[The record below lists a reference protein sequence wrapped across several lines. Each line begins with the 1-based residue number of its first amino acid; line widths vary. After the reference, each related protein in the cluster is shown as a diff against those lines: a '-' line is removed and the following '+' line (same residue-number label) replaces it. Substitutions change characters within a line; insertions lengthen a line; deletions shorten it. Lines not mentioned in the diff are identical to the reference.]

1 MNANQ
6 IKMEEHDDLISKE
19 LIDIILTQFYRV
31 YNDLG
36 YGFLERVYQ
45 NALYFA
51 LTNEGLKCEVEKPIK
66 VFHDGHVVGDYRAD
80 LLVEDCVILELKACE
95 DINPAH
101 EAQLINYLKATEIE
115 VGYLLNFGKKA
126 RFSRKVYSNNRKFL

>member
-1 MNANQ
+1 
-6 IKMEEHDDLISKE
+6 MEEHDDLISKE

-51 LTNEGLKCEVEKPIK
+51 LTSEGLKCEVEKPIK
-66 VFHDGHVVGDYRAD
+66 VFHDGHVVVGDYRAD

-95 DINPAH
+95 EINPAH

-126 RFSRKVYSNNRKFL
+126 KFSRKVYSNNRKFL

>member
-1 MNANQ
+1 
-6 IKMEEHDDLISKE
+6 MEGNDE
-19 LIDIILTQFYRV
+19 LIPQELVDIVLKQFYRV

-51 LTNEGLKCEVEKPIK
+51 LVEQGLKCETEKPIK
-66 VFHDGHVVGDYRAD
+66 VYHDGHVVGDYRAD
-80 LLVEDCVILELKACE
+80 ILVEDCVILELKACE
-95 DINPAH
+95 ELNPAH

-126 RFSRKVYSNNRKFL
+126 KFSRKVFSNKRKFL

>member
-1 MNANQ
+1 
-6 IKMEEHDDLISKE
+6 MEENDVLIPQE
-19 LIDIILTQFYRV
+19 LIDIILTQFYRI

-51 LTNEGLKCEVEKPIK
+51 LIEQGLKCEAEKPIK

-80 LLVEDCVILELKACE
+80 LLVENCVILELKACE
-95 DINPAH
+95 ELNPAH

-126 RFSRKVYSNNRKFL
+126 KFSRKVYSNKRKFL

>member
-1 MNANQ
+1 
-6 IKMEEHDDLISKE
+6 MEEYDNLVPQE
-19 LIDIILTQFYRV
+19 LIDTVLKQFYRV

-51 LTNEGLKCEVEKPIK
+51 LVNEGLKCEAEKPIK
-66 VFHDGHVVGDYRAD
+66 VYHDGYVVGDYRAD
-80 LLVEDCVILELKACE
+80 LLVEDCLILELKACE
-95 DINPAH
+95 ELNPAH

-126 RFSRKVYSNNRKFL
+126 KFSRKVYSNNRKFL

>member
-1 MNANQ
+1 
-6 IKMEEHDDLISKE
+6 MEDNDEIVPQE
-19 LIDIILTQFYRV
+19 LIDIILKQFYRI

-45 NALYFA
+45 NALYYA
-51 LTNEGLKCEVEKPIK
+51 LVEQGLKCETEKPIK
-66 VFHDGHVVGDYRAD
+66 VYHDGRVVGDYRAD

-95 DINPAH
+95 ELNPAH
-101 EAQLINYLKATEIE
+101 EAQLINYLRATEIE

-126 RFSRKVYSNNRKFL
+126 KFSRKVYSNNRKFL

>member
-1 MNANQ
+1 
-6 IKMEEHDDLISKE
+6 MEENDDLLPKE
-19 LIDIILTQFYRV
+19 LVDIVLTQFYRV

-36 YGFLERVYQ
+36 YGFLEKVYQ

-51 LTNEGLKCEVEKPIK
+51 LKKEGLKCEAEKPIK
-66 VFHDGHVVGDYRAD
+66 VYHDGNVVGDYRAD
-80 LLVEDCVILELKACE
+80 LLIEDCLILELKASE
-95 DINPAH
+95 DLSPAH

-126 RFSRKVYSNNRKFL
+126 KFSRKVYSNFRKFL

>member
-1 MNANQ
+1 
-6 IKMEEHDDLISKE
+6 MEEHDDLISKE

-126 RFSRKVYSNNRKFL
+126 KFSRKVYSNNRKFL

>member
-1 MNANQ
+1 
-6 IKMEEHDDLISKE
+6 MEEHDDLISKE

-51 LTNEGLKCEVEKPIK
+51 LTNKGLKCEVEKPIK

-126 RFSRKVYSNNRKFL
+126 KFSRKVYSNNRKFL

>member
-1 MNANQ
+1 
-6 IKMEEHDDLISKE
+6 MEEYDDLISKE

-51 LTNEGLKCEVEKPIK
+51 LVNEGLKCEVEKPIK
-66 VFHDGHVVGDYRAD
+66 VFHDGHVIGDYRAD

-95 DINPAH
+95 EINPAH

-126 RFSRKVYSNNRKFL
+126 KFSRKVYSNNRKFL